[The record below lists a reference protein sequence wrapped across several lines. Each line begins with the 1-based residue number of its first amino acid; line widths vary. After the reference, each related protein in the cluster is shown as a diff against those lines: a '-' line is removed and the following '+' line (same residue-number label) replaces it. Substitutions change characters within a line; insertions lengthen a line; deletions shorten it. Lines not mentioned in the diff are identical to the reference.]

1 MGIGFNTQNNIIL
14 GDIMSDTFIES
25 AKKLYTENEDKIARI
40 RKKLSNTD
48 IPLEQRQYRK
58 QIFEIEKE
66 QSRIREIYKQ
76 KIGKNIDE

>member
-1 MGIGFNTQNNIIL
+1 
-14 GDIMSDTFIES
+14 MSDTFIES
-25 AKKLYTENEDKIARI
+25 AKKLYTDNEDKIARI

-76 KIGKNIDE
+76 KIGENIDE